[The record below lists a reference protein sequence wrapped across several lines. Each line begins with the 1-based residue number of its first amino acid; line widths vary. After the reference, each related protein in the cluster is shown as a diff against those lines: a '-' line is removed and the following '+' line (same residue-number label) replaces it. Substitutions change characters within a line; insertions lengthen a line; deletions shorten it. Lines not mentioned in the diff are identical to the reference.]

1 LQELEVVDLDRLDVP
16 DRPCDFHHGRREID
30 VPLLAVKA
38 HRDATLGFNAGE
50 LLQEIDVEISA
61 TKLTVG
67 DSFQTKIFL
76 KSNDV
81 PDRRIFDGTQLG
93 TVDGTA
99 PVTLAGIEERSGAQE
114 AADVIGAKR
123 GCAANS
129 HRDYSQ
135 ANADALQRRVHAVPG
150 KTFIMREQV
159 GARTA
164 SRRPVQNHR
173 GRLTIRPTVALRQI
187 NTQ

>member
-1 LQELEVVDLDRLDVP
+1 
-16 DRPCDFHHGRREID
+16 
-30 VPLLAVKA
+30 VKA
-38 HRDATLGFNAGE
+38 HRDAALGFDAGE

-76 KSNDV
+76 KSNDI
-81 PDRRIFDGTQLG
+81 PDRRIFYGAQLG

-99 PVTLAGIEERSGAQE
+99 SVTLAGIEKRSGAQE

-123 GCAANS
+123 GRAANS
-129 HRDYSQ
+129 HRDSSE
-135 ANADALQRRVHAVPG
+135 ANADALQRRVRAVPG

-159 GARTA
+159 GARNA
-164 SRRPVQNHR
+164 SRRPVQDRR
-173 GRLTIRPTVALRQI
+173 GMLTIRPTVALRQI